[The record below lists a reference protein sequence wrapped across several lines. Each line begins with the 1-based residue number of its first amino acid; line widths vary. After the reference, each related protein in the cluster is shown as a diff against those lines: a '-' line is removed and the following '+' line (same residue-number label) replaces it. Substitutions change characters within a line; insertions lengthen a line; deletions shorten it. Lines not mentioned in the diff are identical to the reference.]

1 MNKFIRKL
9 EIFKLKNKSLLPK
22 NISPSFIIPMTI
34 SEPKII
40 NSILA
45 NSAPSKIEQIILE
58 NPGIVSF
65 SLYGSD
71 DFYNIGALEN
81 ARLMK
86 TIYPN
91 WTMRVYC
98 DSQCTVRKELEAYGC
113 NIYNGLK
120 DIPQTC
126 WRFLAAS
133 DSKVDRIIFRDA
145 DSRINVRERAAVAA
159 WILSNKSFH
168 NIHDH
173 PHHYQRIMAGM
184 WGIKKGIIDDIYTL
198 IKEWTKSGGSNDQD
212 FLFKHVWDIMKNS
225 CLEHTTEM
233 FPEHESYNGFVGEPI
248 KPHLFGYFDAT
259 YVINLA
265 SRKDRINQ
273 TSKELAKYGII
284 AQRFEALDSDTK
296 SIIAIIKKAKHL
308 NLRNVLIFEDDIII
322 SKYYHDYDNIWKQIQ
337 ELEWDIIYF
346 GCANSQGK
354 EKYGNFIKLTKA
366 AMTLYCN

>member
-133 DSKVDRIIFRDA
+133 DSKVDRIIFRD
-145 DSRINVRERAAVAA
+145 D
-159 WILSNKSFH
+159 
-168 NIHDH
+168 
-173 PHHYQRIMAGM
+173 
-184 WGIKKGIIDDIYTL
+184 KGII
-198 IKEWTKSGGSNDQD
+198 
-212 FLFKHVWDIMKNS
+212 
-225 CLEHTTEM
+225 
-233 FPEHESYNGFVGEPI
+233 
-248 KPHLFGYFDAT
+248 
-259 YVINLA
+259 
-265 SRKDRINQ
+265 
-273 TSKELAKYGII
+273 
-284 AQRFEALDSDTK
+284 
-296 SIIAIIKKAKHL
+296 
-308 NLRNVLIFEDDIII
+308 LIFDRYSIFFEN
-322 SKYYHDYDNIWKQIQ
+322 SSFLRRHCHYIWSYSILLTKGCKQIQ
-337 ELEWDIIYF
+337 IGFISAIAKDKQVFFWYGHFGNSLKELF
-346 GCANSQGK
+346 
-354 EKYGNFIKLTKA
+354 
-366 AMTLYCN
+366 